1 MRLLSSPKKLRWRG
15 QRCHASHAR
24 LHRHCIGVCY
34 GRAFVVHANTDDK
47 IVFTQGEYSTDTVVV
62 VTQSGASTI
71 ASFIQD
77 GSLKGLV
84 IQNNS
89 GNMANI
95 SQGGMMDVSYVTQ
108 TGNGNMVTVT
118 QNVIP

>member
-1 MRLLSSPKKLRWRG
+1 M
-15 QRCHASHAR
+15 
-24 LHRHCIGVCY
+24 
-34 GRAFVVHANTDDK
+34 HANTDDK

-89 GNMANI
+89 GNLANI
-95 SQGGMMDVSYVTQ
+95 GQGGMMDVSNVTQ
-108 TGNGNMVTVT
+108 TGNGNMVAVT
-118 QNVIP
+118 QNVVP